1 MKNLMLSLVVVALS
15 GVVTVN
21 ANAHKP
27 VIAKVQLQDEK
38 KPVKVEELP
47 DAVKATLASDDYK
60 EWKAD
65 KAFWVKPATGAEYYE
80 VELKKG
86 EEAKTVKLDKD
97 GKVVA

>member
-1 MKNLMLSLVVVALS
+1 MKNLMLSLMVLALS

-21 ANAHKP
+21 ANNHKTA
-27 VIAKVQLQDEK
+27 VVKVQLQDEK

-60 EWKAD
+60 EWQAEKAY
-65 KAFWVKPATGAEYYE
+65 WVKPATGDEYYE

-86 EEAKTVKLDKD
+86 DEAKTVKMDKD